1 MTKTEQTRLTHWRF
15 KVIQRAVELRCVAR
29 TCRHFGL
36 SRNTFYKW
44 RRRFAENGLAGL
56 CDRPRAPH
64 RSPRATPAEVVAKIL
79 YLREN
84 YHFGGEWDF
93 LGTAE
98 NGQAS
103 GVFSFF
109 SHRINL
115 PEPGTVSIFALGLL
129 GLACSRRRFGAS

>member
-36 SRNTFYKW
+36 SRQTFYKW

-84 YHFGGEWDF
+84 YHFGAAGSPTICSDSISSRSPHHRCIGF
-93 LGTAE
+93 SS
-98 NGQAS
+98 AS
-103 GVFSFF
+103 
-109 SHRINL
+109 
-115 PEPGTVSIFALGLL
+115 A
-129 GLACSRRRFGAS
+129 